1 MCLAPPQEN
10 RQAWSEEDW
19 LRESEE
25 RTKDYLA
32 HGPRGPVT
40 WILVEGRDIPDRAI
54 FTGEERGQH
63 VYTCRAWH
71 EVSPSVDAACLFAKG
86 CELIWFGRQGSL
98 RRSRSCRST
107 LLFSP

>member
-1 MCLAPPQEN
+1 M
-10 RQAWSEEDW
+10 
-19 LRESEE
+19 RESEQ
-25 RTKDYLA
+25 RTRDYRA

-71 EVSPSVDAACLFAKG
+71 EVSPSVDAVCLRWAANSSG
-86 CELIWFGRQGSL
+86 LVVREVSVGPARAD
-98 RRSRSCRST
+98 
-107 LLFSP
+107 